1 MKTKASYNSSEQ
13 GLTLVEAL
21 VALVILLI
29 ALATVVP
36 FFLNN
41 QVSTIRNEIRLGAVS
56 VSQRIMDELRRTDA
70 ASLPSSGSVT
80 TLPSGGT
87 TTSLNYA
94 GKTYSATITYCQT
107 TTLCDANSRQILVQV
122 FHGGQNVYQV
132 ETVYTRLE

>member
-1 MKTKASYNSSEQ
+1 MKTKVFYNSSEQ

-70 ASLPSSGSVT
+70 ASLPSSGSAT